1 MENMRS
7 IISDNIRYYREKLKL
22 SQQSLADIVGF
33 QSHQTI
39 SQIEKGQR
47 EIKASELY
55 NIAKAL
61 HIDTSLLTKS
71 PDKRKENVVIWRKT
85 PVIDK
90 EKEEAQFIQR
100 CRQYSLLERLCKLST
115 NDKLPK
121 YDVDLLTMTYN
132 QAKHLGSEIREK
144 LALGPCPA
152 TCISR
157 VLEDSMNVKIWYSEL
172 GNDGSAASSKGD
184 FGSAIL
190 INLNEKPWRRNFS
203 YAHELFHLITW
214 DVINDDLLNN
224 SGLND
229 HVEKLAEV
237 FASTLLLPEESLRNT
252 LSDYVKNNVIE
263 ETELIEI
270 ARKFDVST
278 DALIWRMCNMSLISA
293 DDAKKLV
300 GDKSFKEIDRKSRID
315 SYVDTPEIP
324 ERFVRLAFLA
334 LQNGAISRSKV
345 AEYFGVSLLDLTDF
359 FMGYDLDDTKEYE
372 TSINIAGC

>member
-1 MENMRS
+1 M
-7 IISDNIRYYREKLKL
+7 
-22 SQQSLADIVGF
+22 
-33 QSHQTI
+33 
-39 SQIEKGQR
+39 
-47 EIKASELY
+47 
-55 NIAKAL
+55 
-61 HIDTSLLTKS
+61 
-71 PDKRKENVVIWRKT
+71 
-85 PVIDK
+85 
-90 EKEEAQFIQR
+90 
-100 CRQYSLLERLCKLST
+100 
-115 NDKLPK
+115 
-121 YDVDLLTMTYN
+121 
-132 QAKHLGSEIREK
+132 
-144 LALGPCPA
+144 
-152 TCISR
+152 
-157 VLEDSMNVKIWYSEL
+157 
-172 GNDGSAASSKGD
+172 
-184 FGSAIL
+184 
-190 INLNEKPWRRNFS
+190 
-203 YAHELFHLITW
+203 ITW

-252 LSDYVKNNVIE
+252 LSDYVKNDVID

-293 DDAKKLV
+293 EDAKKLV

-345 AEYFGVSLLDLTDF
+345 AEYFGISLLDLTDF
-359 FMGYDLDDTKEYE
+359 FMGYDLDDTKVYE